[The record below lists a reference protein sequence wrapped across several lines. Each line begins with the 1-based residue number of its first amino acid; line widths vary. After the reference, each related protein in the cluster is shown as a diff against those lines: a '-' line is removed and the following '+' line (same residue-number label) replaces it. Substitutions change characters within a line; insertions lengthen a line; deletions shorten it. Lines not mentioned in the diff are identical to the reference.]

1 MAAPYPSA
9 ASAPQLATPPF
20 TFALAAPAA
29 TSAAPSIGP
38 SIARGDLDA
47 PGLPRDAAGR
57 ALLITV
63 LTLLLDLLAPWIN
76 LYGTRW
82 APAQAGTPIFVVVVL
97 LGLALTPLTRPA
109 LRKSPL
115 AAAAPLAVGAAG
127 FGAAALLWAS
137 LALGAGV
144 GASPAFSAP
153 GGLAVPVAPV
163 ADFGL
168 YLFLFGAGV
177 LMYTGYQLFLT
188 AARSSSATQQAP
200 LPIQAA

>member
-115 AAAAPLAVGAAG
+115 AAAAPLAGGAAG
-127 FGAAALLWAS
+127 LRAAGPPRG
-137 LALGAGV
+137 GAGARP
-144 GASPAFSAP
+144 GGGRAP
-153 GGLAVPVAPV
+153 GVPAPRRR
-163 ADFGL
+163 G
-168 YLFLFGAGV
+168 GAG
-177 LMYTGYQLFLT
+177 
-188 AARSSSATQQAP
+188 
-200 LPIQAA
+200 